1 VTNAG
6 DREAVTDERAAGD
19 AFIAELRRWREV
31 CGLSQKRLAGDM
43 GYDPSYVSKI
53 ESGQQQPTRDFAA
66 RADQVLQAGGSIT
79 RRWRE
84 YASAR
89 SGRGRSRPS
98 VHDGPPDAGALAPGN
113 LIVCHEQAELSY
125 SDGTYH
131 VRMRRQLHNASDA
144 PVTRF
149 LIRIAIDRHP
159 GQAERSNDL
168 YRHQPLTWEELHLA
182 AESDGEPMAW
192 QVKHDRDAFKEIWLL
207 FENDQC
213 KFPLYPGDTTWI
225 EYSYSVSAAKYG
237 QWFQRAVRAPTE
249 RLAVQITLPTQLD
262 HALWGMETTMTADAM
277 PVRTPIHR
285 RQVDDQVVF
294 EWSTENPP
302 LHARYRFEWRFR
314 ADDRAHDEPSPPSQ
328 RMRRL
333 GVIQDGDP
341 VLRTPAEPFK
351 LPEEAAIARG
361 LGELLIAYLAPIRA
375 AHSFGK
381 GMGLAAPQIGVS
393 RAAAVVKTPD
403 GEPVVLYN
411 ARVIDAS
418 AEQDNQYE
426 GCLSF
431 FDVRGVVPRPL
442 RIDVEHTTL
451 DGELRVTTFE
461 RGAARLWAHEI
472 DHLAGVLYTDL
483 MPAGAEPLPVE
494 RYDGTGSDWTY

>member
-1 VTNAG
+1 MTDAEQRV
-6 DREAVTDERAAGD
+6 ELSDERAAAE

-43 GYDPSYVSKI
+43 GYDASYISKI

-66 RADQVLQAGGSIT
+66 RADEVLQAGGSLT
-79 RRWRE
+79 RRWRD
-84 YASAR
+84 YAAAR
-89 SGRGRSRPS
+89 SGRRRSRSS
-98 VHDGPPDAGALAPGN
+98 VREAPLPDAAAVAPGN
-113 LIVCHEQAELSY
+113 LIVCHEQAELRFG
-125 SDGTYH
+125 DGAYH
-131 VRMRRQLHNASDA
+131 ARMRRQLHNASDA

-149 LIRIAIDRHP
+149 LIRVAIDRHP

-182 AESDGEPMAW
+182 AACDGEPMAW

-207 FENDQC
+207 FENDQG

-225 EYSYSVSAAKYG
+225 EYSYSVSEAKWG
-237 QWFQRAVRAPTE
+237 HWFQRAIRVPTE
-249 RLAVQITLPTQLD
+249 RLGVEIALPTRLEP
-262 HALWGMETTMTADAM
+262 ALWGIETTMTAEAM

-285 RQVDDQVVF
+285 RELGDDVVF

-314 ADDRAHDEPSPPSQ
+314 ADERAREEPSQPSQ

-333 GVIQDGDP
+333 GVIQEGDP
-341 VLRTPAEPFK
+341 VLRAPAEPFK
-351 LPEEAAIARG
+351 LPEEAAIANG

-393 RAAAVVKTPD
+393 RAAAVVQPPD
-403 GEPVVLYN
+403 DDPLVLYN
-411 ARVIDAS
+411 PRVVDAS
-418 AEQDNQYE
+418 AEQDEQYE

-451 DGELRVTTFE
+451 DGVTHVATFD
-461 RGAARLWAHEI
+461 RGVARLWAHEI
-472 DHLAGVLYTDL
+472 DHLAGVLYTDH
-483 MPAGAEPLPVE
+483 MTSSEPLPVE
-494 RYDGTGSDWTY
+494 RYRGTGSDWTY